1 MLFAMPADWW
11 SWSFGAGLSFI
22 FLWLISVPAVRSERQ
37 HPGTNKKR
45 KGDAIGTRGRQTG
58 AAQAK
63 ENNGINAVDMQTTA
77 LPREERR

>member
-11 SWSFGAGLSFI
+11 RWSFGAGLSFI
-22 FLWLISVPAVRSERQ
+22 FLWLISVPAVRGERQ
-37 HPGTNKKR
+37 HAGRKR
-45 KGDAIGTRGRQTG
+45 KGDGVGTRGRQTG

-77 LPREERR
+77 LPRERKR